1 MILVD
6 ANVAVKWFLPEPLSE
21 AAEALLRTKDIL
33 VAPDLIRIEVA
44 SAVTRRFRRG
54 ELTAAEAKEI
64 VQLWTEVLKKGVV
77 HIYPSLDDLAE
88 AGRLSVDMRH
98 AIQDCLYLAMAVR
111 LGARFVTADRLFA
124 EKAAPLYDAVE
135 FLGGQAAHKG

>member
-6 ANVAVKWFLPEPLSE
+6 ANVAVKWFLPEPLSD

-44 SAVTRRFRRG
+44 SAITRRFRRG

-77 HIYPSLDDLAE
+77 HVYSSLDDLAE
-88 AGRLSVDMRH
+88 AGRLSVEMRH
-98 AIQDCLYLAMAVR
+98 AIQDCLYLAMAIR
-111 LGARFVTADRLFA
+111 LGARFVTADRVFA
-124 EKAAPLYDAVE
+124 EKAGVLYHAVE
-135 FLGGQAAHKG
+135 LLGGQAAHKG